1 MYESLSSFP
10 FELSKAVIAPT
21 PKGWHARGYSACI
34 WSNAFKMNKNIQTA
48 GSTHSRGDKLRV
60 GFVPLTDCAP
70 LVMAQELGLFKKYG
84 LRVELSRELGWAT
97 IRDKIIHREL
107 DAAHALAAMPVAI
120 SLGLGCVACD
130 CVTGLVLNLN
140 GNAITL
146 SNDLWQRGVR
156 DGKTLRAEI
165 TKSHREKTFT
175 FGVVFPFSSHRHLLR
190 RWFSAHGIDS
200 ERDVRIVVVP
210 PPQMVANLKAGHLD
224 GFCAGEPW
232 NSVAVESRAG
242 WIAATSSE
250 LDALHPEK
258 VLMMRSDFAAKR
270 NKENLALIA
279 ALLEACEFCD
289 QPENHAEMAAI
300 LARPEFIGV
309 SKTVLRR
316 GISGEMDFGHG
327 IDKVMRDFCIF
338 HRDGANKPS
347 GDKAAWVFDLI
358 RSSGLCKDATSINFT
373 FAKKIFRSD
382 IFDQVVRLRSVS
394 PAFNETQPQLAM
406 A

>member
-1 MYESLSSFP
+1 M
-10 FELSKAVIAPT
+10 
-21 PKGWHARGYSACI
+21 
-34 WSNAFKMNKNIQTA
+34 
-48 GSTHSRGDKLRV
+48 
-60 GFVPLTDCAP
+60 
-70 LVMAQELGLFKKYG
+70 
-84 LRVELSRELGWAT
+84 
-97 IRDKIIHREL
+97 
-107 DAAHALAAMPVAI
+107 
-120 SLGLGCVACD
+120 
-130 CVTGLVLNLN
+130 
-140 GNAITL
+140 
-146 SNDLWQRGVR
+146 
-156 DGKTLRAEI
+156 
-165 TKSHREKTFT
+165 
-175 FGVVFPFSSHRHLLR
+175 
-190 RWFSAHGIDS
+190 
-200 ERDVRIVVVP
+200 
-210 PPQMVANLKAGHLD
+210 
-224 GFCAGEPW
+224 
-232 NSVAVESRAG
+232 ESRAG

-279 ALLEACEFCD
+279 ALLEACKFCD

-327 IDKVMRDFCIF
+327 VGKVMRDFCIF
-338 HRDGANKPS
+338 HRDGANEPS

-394 PAFNETQPQLAM
+394 PTFNETKPQLAI